1 MPNQRIRGNQITD
14 QRTIV
19 QNEHEE
25 QADAKRVLLV
35 DENGNPVNQDNPL
48 PTEAVVNL
56 SATKPDTQTILNVP
70 VNAADTEFSAVIP
83 AKTEIFT
90 IRVKSNKA
98 IVLKYSFQAGASGTN
113 FVQVRPGSVRKITGL
128 SFDVATT
135 IYFQLNR
142 LDGPQTVVEIETW
155 RV

>member
-14 QRTIV
+14 PRTIN

-25 QADAKRVLLV
+25 KADAKRVLLV

-48 PTEAVVNL
+48 PTEAVINL
-56 SATKPDTQTILNVP
+56 SATKPDTQGVFNTLVT
-70 VNAADTEFSAVIP
+70 AANTEFSVVLP

-98 IVLKYSFQAGASGTN
+98 IVLRYSFQVGQSGVN
-113 FVQVRPGSVRKITGL
+113 FIQVRPGSIRKISGL
-128 SFDVATT
+128 SFDVPTS
-135 IYFQLNR
+135 IYFQLNKIEV
-142 LDGPQTVVEIETW
+142 GGTTVEIETW
-155 RV
+155 RA